1 MKTELDQVV
10 DLLQEYVVRLQVV
23 SPLQKTVVKL
33 ETEAIESNKKQIFEK
48 NQEKQEKQEKQE
60 NQEKQEIYND
70 NNEKS
75 YLFNVTIDKDKLF
88 WVFYIMLNGED
99 AYKYLKTKFVTEKE
113 IKIGAVEKMRKLPN
127 VFKQHKLNRVR
138 IENELSGDVPL
149 TLEGFYGLCIIYN
162 IPAIF
167 MKKNCYCELYGLGDS
182 SVMHIIEEVEGG
194 LGIRVFKMKN
204 ASLEYAKQVRESKWR
219 MENILTPIK
228 SISSYTHAEL
238 LEIYNKVNKV
248 ICVDNVNNNNNEI
261 WFTESFKEKK
271 TKQFLYDRIC
281 EFLN

>member
-1 MKTELDQVV
+1 MNSELEQVV
-10 DLLQEYVVRLQVV
+10 DLLQEYVIRLE
-23 SPLQKTVVKL
+23 KT
-33 ETEAIESNKKQIFEK
+33 AIEQVKSAPVSTPIIKVEQIFEEK
-48 NQEKQEKQEKQE
+48 KKKQEKQEKQA
-60 NQEKQEIYND
+60 KQETHND
-70 NNEKS
+70 TTNS
-75 YLFNVTIDKDKLF
+75 YLFYITREKDKLF
-88 WVFYIMLNGED
+88 WGFYIMLNGED

-127 VFKQHKLNRVR
+127 VFKQHKLNKVR

-162 IPAIF
+162 ISAIF

-182 SVMHIIEEVEGG
+182 SVTHIIEEVDGG
-194 LGIRVFKMKN
+194 LGVHVFKTK
-204 ASLEYAKQVRESKWR
+204 AGSLDYAKEVRESKWQ
-219 MENILTPIK
+219 MENVLTPIK

-238 LEIYNKVNKV
+238 LEIYNKVTCINNK
-248 ICVDNVNNNNNEI
+248 ETAG
-261 WFTESFKEKK
+261 FTESFKEKK

>member
-1 MKTELDQVV
+1 MKSELQQVV
-10 DLLQEYVVRLQVV
+10 DLLQKYVIRLEK
-23 SPLQKTVVKL
+23 S
-33 ETEAIESNKKQIFEK
+33 AIEQVKSAPVSTPIIKVEQIELNENK
-48 NQEKQEKQEKQE
+48 EKQETHDA
-60 NQEKQEIYND
+60 NTN
-70 NNEKS
+70 S
-75 YLFNVTIDKDKLF
+75 YLFYIMREKDKLF
-88 WVFYIMLNGED
+88 WAFYIMLNGED

-127 VFKQHKLNRVR
+127 VFKQHKLNKVR

-162 IPAIF
+162 ISAIF

-182 SVMHIIEEVEGG
+182 SVTHIIEEVEGG
-194 LGIRVFKMKN
+194 LGIHVFKTKSG
-204 ASLEYAKQVRESKWR
+204 SLDYAKQVRESKWK
-219 MENILTPIK
+219 MENVLTPIK

-238 LEIYNKVNKV
+238 LEIYNKVTCINNKE
-248 ICVDNVNNNNNEI
+248 NG
-261 WFTESFKEKK
+261 FTESFKEKK

>member
-1 MKTELDQVV
+1 MNSELEQVV
-10 DLLQEYVVRLQVV
+10 DLLQEYVIRLQAAV
-23 SPLQKTVVKL
+23 PLKKPITTVEPKATKATKT
-33 ETEAIESNKKQIFEK
+33 IESIEAMQVNKKQIFE
-48 NQEKQEKQEKQE
+48 EKQE
-60 NQEKQEIYND
+60 NKETHDD
-70 NNEKS
+70 NVNS
-75 YLFNVTIDKDKLF
+75 YLFYITREKDKLF
-88 WVFYIMLNGED
+88 WAFYIMLNGED

-127 VFKQHKLNRVR
+127 AFKQHKLNKVR

-162 IPAIF
+162 ISAIF

-182 SVMHIIEEVEGG
+182 SVTHIIEEVDGG
-194 LGIRVFKMKN
+194 LGVHVFKMKA
-204 ASLEYAKQVRESKWR
+204 ASSNFVKQVRESKWQ
-219 MENILTPIK
+219 MENVLTPIK

-238 LEIYNKVNKV
+238 LEIYNKVTC
-248 ICVDNVNNNNNEI
+248 INNNNKETAC
-261 WFTESFKEKK
+261 FTESFKEKK

>member
-1 MKTELDQVV
+1 MKSELEQVV
-10 DLLQEYVVRLQVV
+10 HLLKEYVIRLEK
-23 SPLQKTVVKL
+23 S
-33 ETEAIESNKKQIFEK
+33 AIEQVKSAPVSTPIIKVEQIELNENK
-48 NQEKQEKQEKQE
+48 EKQEKQETHHDTS
-60 NQEKQEIYND
+60 N
-70 NNEKS
+70 S
-75 YLFNVTIDKDKLF
+75 YLFYITREKDKLF

-127 VFKQHKLNRVR
+127 VFKQHKLNKVR

-162 IPAIF
+162 ISAIF

-182 SVMHIIEEVEGG
+182 SVTHLVEEVEGG
-194 LGIRVFKMKN
+194 LGVHVFKTKA
-204 ASLEYAKQVRESKWR
+204 ASLDYAKKVRESKWQ
-219 MENILTPIK
+219 MENVLTPIK

-238 LEIYNKVNKV
+238 LEIYNKVTCVTNK
-248 ICVDNVNNNNNEI
+248 ETTG
-261 WFTESFKEKK
+261 FTESFKEKK

>member
-1 MKTELDQVV
+1 MNSELEQLEQVV
-10 DLLQEYVVRLQVV
+10 DLLQEYVIRLQAAAPVKK
-23 SPLQKTVVKL
+23 PIIKL
-33 ETEAIESNKKQIFEK
+33 ETKAIESIESIQVNKKHLFE
-48 NQEKQEKQEKQE
+48 EKQEKQETH
-60 NQEKQEIYND
+60 ND
-70 NNEKS
+70 NSKS
-75 YLFNVTIDKDKLF
+75 YLFNVTRDKDKLF
-88 WVFYIMLNGED
+88 WAFYIMLNGED

-127 VFKQHKLNRVR
+127 VFKQHKLNKVR

-162 IPAIF
+162 ISAIF

-182 SVMHIIEEVEGG
+182 SVTHIIEEVEGG
-194 LGIRVFKMKN
+194 LGVHVFKMKE
-204 ASLEYAKQVRESKWR
+204 ASSNFVKRVRESKWK
-219 MENILTPIK
+219 MENVLTPIK

-238 LEIYNKVNKV
+238 LEIYNKVVCIHKNTG
-248 ICVDNVNNNNNEI
+248 
-261 WFTESFKEKK
+261 FTESFKEKK

>member
-1 MKTELDQVV
+1 M
-10 DLLQEYVVRLQVV
+10 

-75 YLFNVTIDKDKLF
+75 YLFNVTRDKDKLF

>member
-1 MKTELDQVV
+1 MKTELEEVV
-10 DLLQEYVVRLQVV
+10 DLLQEYVIQLQATII
-23 SPLQKTVVKL
+23 PLKPVVKL
-33 ETEAIESNKKQIFEK
+33 EIKTIDVNKKQIFE
-48 NQEKQEKQEKQE
+48 EKQEKQE
-60 NQEKQEIYND
+60 NIVN
-70 NNEKS
+70 S
-75 YLFNVTIDKDKLF
+75 YLFHITRDKDKLF
-88 WVFYIMLNGED
+88 WAFYIMLNGED

-127 VFKQHKLNRVR
+127 VFKQHKLNKVR

-182 SVMHIIEEVEGG
+182 SVAHIIEEVEGG
-194 LGIRVFKMKN
+194 LGIHVFKIKE
-204 ASLEYAKQVRESKWR
+204 ASLDYAKQVRDSKWK
-219 MENILTPIK
+219 MENVLTPIK

-238 LEIYNKVNKV
+238 LEIYNKLACININKET
-248 ICVDNVNNNNNEI
+248 ICFV
-261 WFTESFKEKK
+261 ESFKEKK
-271 TKQFLYDRIC
+271 TKQFLYDRIY